1 VLIGGFLK
9 MSTIDFPGEVSSVI
23 FTQGCNFT
31 CPYCHNHNLIGQGK
45 DLVDILYVLQTIKQR
60 IKLIDSVVISGGEP
74 TLQVGLPA
82 LCEELKDM
90 GVKVKLDTNGTN
102 PMMLKGLIENNLV
115 DYVAMDIK
123 APLDEYCFSAKDYS
137 RQLKESVSTI
147 MDSGIDYEFRT
158 TCVYPFISKDNC
170 RAIGYPIRGAKKL
183 FLQQMSGT
191 SVFNESFFLNNGRHL
206 SLGEIMEIQNILK
219 DYIETCEVR

>member
-1 VLIGGFLK
+1 
-9 MSTIDFPGEVSSVI
+9 
-23 FTQGCNFT
+23 
-31 CPYCHNHNLIGQGK
+31 
-45 DLVDILYVLQTIKQR
+45 
-60 IKLIDSVVISGGEP
+60 
-74 TLQVGLPA
+74 
-82 LCEELKDM
+82 
-90 GVKVKLDTNGTN
+90 
-102 PMMLKGLIENNLV
+102 
-115 DYVAMDIK
+115 
-123 APLDEYCFSAKDYS
+123 
-137 RQLKESVSTI
+137 